1 MLVEEWIDRLNLPQY
16 IKKFKGEG
24 FRRLSDLEYFS
35 EDLLDQFEI
44 TDIIHRKRIMWMLE
58 GDSEVVENFAYQSIH
73 QCRTIISKFLKK
85 KNSVEKVL
93 INIPPNT
100 LTGF

>member
-1 MLVEEWIDRLNLPQY
+1 MLVEEWVDRLNLPLY

-44 TDIIHRKRIMWMLE
+44 NDIIHRKRIMLMLE
-58 GDSEVVENFAYQSIH
+58 GDTDIVEDFGYLTVH
-73 QCRTIISKFLKK
+73 QCRTII
-85 KNSVEKVL
+85 
-93 INIPPNT
+93 
-100 LTGF
+100 